1 MSENLIVKYRPQVW
15 DEVIGQPAVVASLK
29 QIVKKRDSQ
38 IFLFYGPAG
47 TGKTTLS
54 RLVAHY
60 FGVEPNAV
68 MDHNAATKTGVDD
81 MRAIEDMLRYR
92 PFGKSGMRAVII
104 DECHRLS
111 GNAWDSLLKGL
122 EEPSPWVVWCFCT
135 TVLSKVPKTILTRCA
150 KYELKLIEE
159 KELGELYDFVAEQE
173 GLRIPDD
180 VVDLLIKEAKG
191 SPRQLLS
198 NIVVARTSKTKK
210 EAAGLL
216 KSAVEADATHEL
228 CQFLTTN
235 GSWSK
240 AMLIVEKL
248 KNENPESVRIAV
260 SNYLAACAKNSKDDK
275 KAIAFLSKLEAFATP
290 YTSYDGIAPLLLS
303 IGRAL
308 FAE

>member
-1 MSENLIVKYRPQVW
+1 MADNLITKYRPQVW
-15 DEVIGQPAVVASLK
+15 DEVIGQPAVVRSL
-29 QIVKKRDSQ
+29 QSICKKRDSQ

-60 FGVEPNAV
+60 FGVEPTAV

-92 PFGKSGMRAVII
+92 PFGKSGMRAVVV

-135 TVLSKVPKTILTRCA
+135 TLLSKVPKTILTRCA
-150 KYELKLIEE
+150 KYELKLVEE

-173 GLRIPDD
+173 RLDIPGD
-180 VVDLLIKEAKG
+180 VADLLIREAKG

-198 NIVVARTSKTKK
+198 NMVVGRTAKNKK
-210 EAAGLL
+210 EAADLL
-216 KSAVEADATHEL
+216 KTAVESDATYEL
-228 CQFLTTN
+228 CQFMTTN

-240 AMLIVEKL
+240 AMVIVEKL
-248 KNENPESVRIAV
+248 KDQNPESVRIVV
-260 SNYLAACAKNSKDDK
+260 SNYLAACAKNTKDDK
-275 KAIAFLSKLEAFATP
+275 KAIAFLSKLDAFATP

-303 IGRAL
+303 IGRAM
-308 FAE
+308 FSE